1 MVTLRNAPPKRSLA
15 RQGARARTGQRGFSL
30 LEIALAM
37 VLLGVLFVGALKSQ
51 SMLEQYRHSA
61 FVNGTRAL
69 VSHLSAHLNTRGR
82 WPGDC
87 NRDGLLDYS
96 FLTVDTLSAV
106 DLYDYNVPTDLT
118 PAVSGATYA
127 PSNVCPTSTLM
138 PFDNVNVPFN
148 ELKQAGLLP
157 TGQPSRISAAHSLGG
172 HAYLGTLNLNTGE
185 SAELLEERFN
195 AIVLTQVP
203 IAAARRLAVAIDGFD
218 GSAANLHRVRRSD
231 DLASFAPLWTASGE
245 TEDARITVVVLFDR
259 VPPAPPATP

>member
-1 MVTLRNAPPKRSLA
+1 MVTLRNAPPTRAAA
-15 RQGARARTGQRGFSL
+15 RRDAHSRDGQRGFSL

-37 VLLGVLFVGALKSQ
+37 VLLGVLFVGALKSL
-51 SMLEQYRHSA
+51 SMLEQYRQSA

-69 VSHLSAHLNTRGR
+69 TSHLSAYLNTRGR

-96 FLTVDTLSAV
+96 FLDVATLSAV
-106 DLYDYNVPTDLT
+106 DLYDYNVPASLT
-118 PAVSGATYA
+118 PADSGENYA

-138 PFDNVNVPFN
+138 PFEDVNVPYN

-157 TGQPSRISAAHSLGG
+157 SGQPSRISAAHSLGG
-172 HAYLGTLNLNTGE
+172 HAYLGTLTINGVAN
-185 SAELLEERFN
+185 ADLLEERFN

-231 DLASFAPLWTASGE
+231 DLASFEPLWTASGE
-245 TEDARITVVVLFDR
+245 TEETRITVVVLFDR
-259 VPPAPPATP
+259 VPPSF